1 MGSIGTGA
9 DDRADTHRGYVAGR
23 YRDGVLSDAW
33 TDVTRC
39 AERTFITYLARC
51 GCGWLGDDHPANPD
65 GYRACQ
71 RDLISNHLPRP
82 WQLGQPVPSGHPL
95 MTFSAGDGQGPD
107 AQSRTGV
114 STGTEA

>member
-23 YRDGVLSDAW
+23 YRDGVLSDTW

-39 AERTFITYLARC
+39 AERTFIAYLARC
-51 GCGWLGDDHPANPD
+51 GCGWLGDDHPANPE

-71 RDLISNHLPRP
+71 RDLISNHLSRSRHLDRSVPIGRP
-82 WQLGQPVPSGHPL
+82 LTS
-95 MTFSAGDGQGPD
+95 SSGDGQDPD
-107 AQSRTGV
+107 AQSPTR
-114 STGTEA
+114 